1 MLLLAGFVIIAL
13 AIGLLALATR
23 PDTAGGVN
31 RSLELAQ
38 GGGTLAATP
47 EVEEE
52 PFVDRLLKPLL
63 HRSQGLA
70 MSLSPNGSSTR
81 VRALLDRAGNPK
93 RWPVE
98 RVFAV
103 KGALMFIGPIFT
115 LIMMGLSITSVFAAA
130 GAGAAMFFLPDLL
143 IYNTAAKRAEQTTRS
158 LGDALDM
165 LCVCVEAGQGFDSAL
180 IQVARNVKGPIA
192 EEFARVI
199 SEIQIGKPR
208 SEAFMALSNRL
219 RTTEVRNFVTAL
231 VQADKMGLPIAGVLR
246 EQTASMRMARRQ
258 RAEAKAQQVTVK
270 ILFPLLFCIFPVI
283 FIIVLGPG
291 AITMVDVFSKR

>member
-38 GGGTLAATP
+38 GGGTVAATP

-115 LIMMGLSITSVFAAA
+115 LIMMGLSVTSVFAAA
-130 GAGAAMFFLPDLL
+130 AAGAAMFFLPDLL

-165 LCVCVEAGQGFDSAL
+165 LEAGQGFDSAL